1 LVNLTVSMSAE
12 TLRKLRRA
20 IRERYGSRRGALS
33 GLVEEAILQAL
44 GRFETP
50 APTERFRALKGDK
63 VVAEADSL
71 EQLASRLKDLK
82 VDSRSV
88 RIISLVPLAA
98 VARAGFRARKA

>member
-1 LVNLTVSMSAE
+1 MSAE

-20 IRERYGSRRGALS
+20 IKERYGSRRGSLS
-33 GLVEEAILQAL
+33 GLVEEAVLQAL

-50 APTERFRALKGDK
+50 TQTEKFRALKGDS
-63 VVAEADSL
+63 VLAEADSL

-88 RIISLVPLAA
+88 RIISSVHLAP
-98 VARAGFRARKA
+98 VARAGFRSRRT